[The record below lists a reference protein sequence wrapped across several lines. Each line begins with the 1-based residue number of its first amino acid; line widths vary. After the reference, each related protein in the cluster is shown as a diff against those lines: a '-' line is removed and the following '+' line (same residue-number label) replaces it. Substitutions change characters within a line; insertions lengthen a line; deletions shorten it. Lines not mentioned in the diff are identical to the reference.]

1 MIQKY
6 TCVPIDEYDV
16 VIVTNGTVN
25 QVDQAL
31 ASLSLKPMDDITAD
45 GNTIFLDTFKDL
57 ILHLSLNEKLALTS
71 NIQDFK
77 GKTVFMFFNGLEY
90 IQNFICE
97 VIDYHGSLLAS
108 SITESGKLRYN
119 LLHNSY
125 FYFDSSVTHTKK
137 FDIDES
143 VASEAYQFN
152 YICTIVNDILKKLS
166 FMLYR
171 IRGVCVDDAWYG
183 GERVYSLRG
192 LLRNFSNLERVD
204 LTSNLL
210 VVMRDL
216 VV

>member
-1 MIQKY
+1 M
-6 TCVPIDEYDV
+6 PIDEYDV

-31 ASLSLKPMDDITAD
+31 TSLSLKPTNDITAD
-45 GNTIFLDTFKDL
+45 GNTIYLDTFKDL
-57 ILHLSLNEKLALTS
+57 IFHLSLNEKLALES
-71 NIQDFK
+71 NIQDFR

-97 VIDYHGSLLAS
+97 VIDYHRSLLAS
-108 SITESGKLRYN
+108 NVAGSGKLKYN

-125 FYFDSSVTHTKK
+125 FYFDSSVTHARKSG
-137 FDIDES
+137 IDES
-143 VASEAYQFN
+143 IQVEPCQFN

-210 VVMRDL
+210 VVMRD
-216 VV
+216 VVV